1 MDKDTQARI
10 DAIRA
15 KSQGQ
20 LSGTPSSS
28 VGAKSQSKPDQSS
41 FKSQFSN
48 VSDDDWKGLFS
59 NDESGTLKSM
69 YFNLMEGKD
78 QAAFKAMKADSKQ
91 ALALNYWQKT
101 WQQGKELATYLN
113 SNRKNWSNEKNGP
126 ELNAMLAKFQQ
137 YHTLS
142 QRAAFETLGGD
153 KNVDPSKA
161 YDKTIK
167 GSQARSDEYSNRYVY
182 DPTNKQLITYQN
194 FQENNQD
201 IRRGEWGGSD
211 IKLKDDGILSDK
223 AAGAAGSAATAG
235 AAFMIGAAATS
246 WTGPGMIIGGLVA
259 MAGSAIGGYAFTEE
273 TDERVTTKHEGYNT
287 YLKNVN
293 GKPPALKAKLNLL
306 LGDWATTS
314 LKLNSPTAKGK
325 FDNTTKHNENIL
337 KSYSYV
343 QDIIKEGFKSKDQ
356 NIQAKTKLIYNELAK
371 VTKDWS
377 SKVKLLQSSAF
388 RQDVERLIDDPGY
401 SYYSKVSLYYKHK
414 DNFAEPKYV
423 DGSKLEDFAKQKGV
437 DVSTAQG
444 WRGARL
450 NKEIGMAL
458 GKQME
463 RRTIDKN
470 IKDKYRNEL
479 SDSDIGEV
487 STWFKPDGLGD
498 VFNKGMFDKGGNP
511 VSFEKWYSSLPT
523 EGTKSSLYTNAV
535 KSFENTMKEVRQKA
549 KPGSLPSNDVE
560 LRKNMLENMKDKNAV
575 NEINAY
581 YSIYGANYR
590 KSRNSGDYIYTTE
603 RIPGMTKFKEGQNYQ
618 DLEKA
623 YNNYKNA
630 YKGKWD
636 NFAQTQYYATASQMA
651 GLTAKGN
658 YSLIDGHI
666 NLQKDV
672 PKSQNATNL
681 INFITKNTEK
691 GNTGIYVKQGE
702 WEFNESIKDYE
713 GEDSVKSSTITNF
726 FKNQDKTTYNLTYV
740 NTIRDSGQA
749 LYMFTDNKTKKTLS
763 VVMPKSQAK
772 AMGEQFASNE
782 YNDDDDKWYDMT
794 GREDLKWYGS
804 EDKKLL
810 PYTHSSYINNDAAGN
825 KVLHTFVI
833 NPQTGEEEEKDIYLG
848 PGSYMTIDQAVQN
861 SMQFLKEYNNQFK

>member
-10 DAIRA
+10 DAIRD

-20 LSGTPSSS
+20 LSGTTPPT
-28 VGAKSQSKPDQSS
+28 VGVKSQPKPDQSS

-48 VSDDDWKGLFS
+48 ISNDDWKRLFS
-59 NDESGTLKSM
+59 GDESGTLNAM

-78 QAAFKAMKADSKQ
+78 QAAFKAMKADPKQ

-113 SNRKNWSNEKNGP
+113 TNRNVWSDEKDT
-126 ELNAMLAKFQQ
+126 ELNGMIAKFQQ
-137 YHTLS
+137 YHQLS

-153 KNVDPSKA
+153 ENVDPSKA

-167 GSQARSDEYSNRYVY
+167 GSKVRSDEYANRYVY
-182 DPTNKQLITYQN
+182 DPKNKQLITYQN

-201 IRRGEWGGSD
+201 IRRGEWGGSN
-211 IKLKDDGILSDK
+211 IKLEDDGILSDK
-223 AAGAAGSAATAG
+223 AAGAAKSATTAG
-235 AAFMIGAAATS
+235 TGFMIGAAATS

-259 MAGSAIGGYAFTEE
+259 AGGSAIAGYALTDEA
-273 TDERVTTKHEGYNT
+273 DERVTTKHEGYNA
-287 YLKNVN
+287 YLKIVN

-306 LGDWATTS
+306 VGDWATTS

-325 FDNTTKHNENIL
+325 FDNTTKYNDNIL

-343 QDIIKEGFKSKDQ
+343 QDILREGFKSKDK
-356 NIQAKTKLIYNELAK
+356 NIQAKTKLVYDELAK
-371 VTKDWS
+371 VSKDWS

-388 RQDVERLIDDPGY
+388 RHDVEKLIDDPGY

-458 GKQME
+458 DKQME
-463 RRTIDKN
+463 RRTKDKN

-487 STWFKPDGLGD
+487 VPYFKADGLSE
-498 VFNKGMFDKGGNP
+498 VFNKRMFDKGGNP
-511 VSFEKWYSSLPT
+511 VSFEKFWSALPTKGSSSEFYTPSVKLYTQELEQAYKKERTNFTSYSPEVEAQAAVEKKFGKQGLNEVNVYSSIYK
-523 EGTKSSLYTNAV
+523 GRGQTKSNV
-535 KSFENTMKEVRQKA
+535 
-549 KPGSLPSNDVE
+549 ND
-560 LRKNMLENMKDKNAV
+560 N
-575 NEINAY
+575 I
-581 YSIYGANYR
+581 
-590 KSRNSGDYIYTTE
+590 
-603 RIPGMTKFKEGQNYQ
+603 
-618 DLEKA
+618 EKA
-623 YNNYKNA
+623 YNNYKGA
-630 YKGKWD
+630 YKDKWD
-636 NFAQTQYYATASQMA
+636 NFSQTQYYAIASQMA

-658 YSLIDGHI
+658 YSLIDGNI
-666 NLQKDV
+666 NLQKGV
-672 PKSQNATNL
+672 PKSQNAANL
-681 INFITKNTEK
+681 INFITQQTEK
-691 GNTGIYVKQGE
+691 ANAGIYVKQGE
-702 WEFNESIKDYE
+702 WGFDESIKDYE
-713 GEDSVKSSTITNF
+713 GEESVKSSTITNF
-726 FKNQDKTTYNLTYV
+726 FKNQDKTTYDLTYV

-763 VVMPKSQAK
+763 VVMPKSEAK

-804 EDKKLL
+804 EDKKLM
-810 PYTHSSYINNDAAGN
+810 PYTRDSYIYNDAAGN
-825 KVLHTFVI
+825 KVLFARVT
-833 NPQTGEEEEKDIYLG
+833 NPETGVEEEKDIYLG

>member
-10 DAIRA
+10 DAIRD

-20 LSGTPSSS
+20 LSGTTPPT
-28 VGAKSQSKPDQSS
+28 VGVKSQPKPDQSS

-48 VSDDDWKGLFS
+48 ISNDDWKRLFS
-59 NDESGTLKSM
+59 GDESGTLNAM

-78 QAAFKAMKADSKQ
+78 QAAFKAMKADPKQ

-113 SNRKNWSNEKNGP
+113 TNRNVWSDEKDT
-126 ELNAMLAKFQQ
+126 ELNGMIAKFQQ
-137 YHTLS
+137 YHQLS

-153 KNVDPSKA
+153 ENVDPSKA

-167 GSQARSDEYSNRYVY
+167 GSKVRSDEYANRYVY
-182 DPTNKQLITYQN
+182 DPKNKQLITYQN

-201 IRRGEWGGSD
+201 IRRGEWGGSN
-211 IKLKDDGILSDK
+211 IKLEDDGILSDK
-223 AAGAAGSAATAG
+223 AAGAAKSATTAG
-235 AAFMIGAAATS
+235 TGFMIGAAATS

-259 MAGSAIGGYAFTEE
+259 AGGSAIAGYALTDEA
-273 TDERVTTKHEGYNT
+273 DERVTTKHEGYNA
-287 YLKNVN
+287 YLKIVN

-306 LGDWATTS
+306 VGDWATTS

-325 FDNTTKHNENIL
+325 FDNTTKYNDNIL

-343 QDIIKEGFKSKDQ
+343 QDILREGFKSKDK
-356 NIQAKTKLIYNELAK
+356 NIQAKTKLVYDELAK
-371 VTKDWS
+371 VSKDWS

-388 RQDVERLIDDPGY
+388 RHDVEKLIDDPGY

-458 GKQME
+458 DKQME
-463 RRTIDKN
+463 RRTKDKN

-487 STWFKPDGLGD
+487 VPYFKADGLSE
-498 VFNKGMFDKGGNP
+498 VFNKRMFDKGGNP
-511 VSFEKWYSSLPT
+511 VSFEKFWSALPTKGSSSEFYTPSVKLYTQELEQAYKKERTNFTSYSPEVEAQAAVEKKFGKQGLNEVNVYSSIYK
-523 EGTKSSLYTNAV
+523 GRGQTKSNV
-535 KSFENTMKEVRQKA
+535 
-549 KPGSLPSNDVE
+549 ND
-560 LRKNMLENMKDKNAV
+560 N
-575 NEINAY
+575 I
-581 YSIYGANYR
+581 
-590 KSRNSGDYIYTTE
+590 
-603 RIPGMTKFKEGQNYQ
+603 
-618 DLEKA
+618 EKA
-623 YNNYKNA
+623 YNNYKGA
-630 YKGKWD
+630 YKDKWD
-636 NFAQTQYYATASQMA
+636 NFSQTQYYAIASQMA

-658 YSLIDGHI
+658 YSLIDGNI

-672 PKSQNATNL
+672 PKSQNAANL
-681 INFITKNTEK
+681 INFITQQTEK
-691 GNTGIYVKQGE
+691 ANAGIYVKQGE
-702 WEFNESIKDYE
+702 WGFDETIKDYE
-713 GEDSVKSSTITNF
+713 GEESVKSSTITNF
-726 FKNQDKTTYNLTYV
+726 FKNQDKTTYDLTYV

-763 VVMPKSQAK
+763 VVMPKSEAK

-804 EDKKLL
+804 EDKKLM
-810 PYTHSSYINNDAAGN
+810 PYTRDSYIYNDAAGN
-825 KVLHTFVI
+825 KVLFARVT
-833 NPQTGEEEEKDIYLG
+833 NPETGVEEEKDIYLG

>member
-10 DAIRA
+10 DAIRD

-20 LSGTPSSS
+20 LSGTTPPT
-28 VGAKSQSKPDQSS
+28 VGVKSQPKPDQSS

-48 VSDDDWKGLFS
+48 ISNDDWKRLFS
-59 NDESGTLKSM
+59 GDESGTLNAM

-78 QAAFKAMKADSKQ
+78 QAAFKAMKADPKQ

-113 SNRKNWSNEKNGP
+113 TNRNVWSDEKDT
-126 ELNAMLAKFQQ
+126 ELNGMIAKFQQ
-137 YHTLS
+137 YHQLS

-153 KNVDPSKA
+153 ENVDPSKA

-167 GSQARSDEYSNRYVY
+167 GSKVRSDEYANRYVY
-182 DPTNKQLITYQN
+182 DPKNKQLITYQN

-201 IRRGEWGGSD
+201 IRRGEWGGSN
-211 IKLKDDGILSDK
+211 IKLEDDGILSDK
-223 AAGAAGSAATAG
+223 AAGAAKSATTAG
-235 AAFMIGAAATS
+235 TGFMIGAAATS

-259 MAGSAIGGYAFTEE
+259 AGGSAIAGYALTDEA
-273 TDERVTTKHEGYNT
+273 DERVTTKHEGYNA
-287 YLKNVN
+287 YLKIVN

-306 LGDWATTS
+306 VGDWATTS

-325 FDNTTKHNENIL
+325 FDNTTKYNDNIL

-343 QDIIKEGFKSKDQ
+343 QDILREGFKSKDK
-356 NIQAKTKLIYNELAK
+356 NIQAKTKLVYDELAK
-371 VTKDWS
+371 VSKDWS

-388 RQDVERLIDDPGY
+388 RHDVEKLIDDPGY

-458 GKQME
+458 DKQME
-463 RRTIDKN
+463 RRTKDKN

-487 STWFKPDGLGD
+487 VPYFKADGLSE
-498 VFNKGMFDKGGNP
+498 VFNKRMFDKGGNP
-511 VSFEKWYSSLPT
+511 VSFEKFWSALPTKGSSSEFYTPSVKLYTQELEQAYKKERTNFTSYSPEVEAQAAVEKKFGKQGLNEVNVYSSIYK
-523 EGTKSSLYTNAV
+523 GRGQTKSNV
-535 KSFENTMKEVRQKA
+535 
-549 KPGSLPSNDVE
+549 ND
-560 LRKNMLENMKDKNAV
+560 N
-575 NEINAY
+575 I
-581 YSIYGANYR
+581 
-590 KSRNSGDYIYTTE
+590 
-603 RIPGMTKFKEGQNYQ
+603 
-618 DLEKA
+618 EKA
-623 YNNYKNA
+623 YNNYKGA
-630 YKGKWD
+630 YKDKWD
-636 NFAQTQYYATASQMA
+636 NFSQTQYYAIASQMA

-658 YSLIDGHI
+658 YSLIDGNI
-666 NLQKDV
+666 NLQKGV
-672 PKSQNATNL
+672 PKSQNAANL
-681 INFITKNTEK
+681 INFITQQTEK
-691 GNTGIYVKQGE
+691 ANAGIYVKQGE
-702 WEFNESIKDYE
+702 WGFDETIKDYE
-713 GEDSVKSSTITNF
+713 GEESVKSSTITNF
-726 FKNQDKTTYNLTYV
+726 FKNQDKTTYDLTYV

-763 VVMPKSQAK
+763 VVMPKSEAK

-804 EDKKLL
+804 EDKKLM
-810 PYTHSSYINNDAAGN
+810 PYTRDSYIYNDAAGN
-825 KVLHTFVI
+825 KVLFARVT
-833 NPQTGEEEEKDIYLG
+833 NPETGVEEEKDIYLG